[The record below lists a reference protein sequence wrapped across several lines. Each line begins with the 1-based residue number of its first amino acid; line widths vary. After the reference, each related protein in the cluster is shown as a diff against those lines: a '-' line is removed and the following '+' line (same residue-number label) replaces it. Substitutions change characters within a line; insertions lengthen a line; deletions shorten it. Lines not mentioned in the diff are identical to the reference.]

1 MVRLRVESA
10 GKTREVET
18 DETVLTIG
26 RASRNTL
33 EIHDDQSSREHCRL
47 ERRDDGSWTLT
58 DLASRNGTL
67 LNDQP
72 IDQAPLRHGDLIRI
86 GTTTIRFELPQA
98 DHAAAE
104 AAEAQR
110 EAAQEAGE
118 QAPEAIKLVLAT
130 GPSRG
135 KAVLV
140 AEKLTTIGRRPNNDI
155 VLAGRGV
162 SNRHAEIRRGPDGF
176 ILVDE
181 GSRNG
186 TFLNGRLVL
195 RAPVRPGDEI
205 QIGRTTIRVF
215 AGDAEITGAI
225 ALETEGIVRDES
237 GFITAEEPEKPAH
250 PWARL
255 ALAAAGVLVLL
266 GGALVAMQGT
276 GWLTHGT
283 RPAPDL
289 LGGRGEF
296 ASRAAR
302 RAWTPEPGAD
312 ASFERGTLVLRLP
325 SSGSSRALARCAL
338 SDPLPVKADRRYT
351 VTGRIR
357 PDGLVSGLAGIVTT
371 WTGEADWSP
380 SASMVLWP
388 EAGADGEWGTIEE
401 ALRPPPW
408 ADSLVVSCAAA
419 GTSGRVAFDDIRI
432 ADAPETGDRMEL
444 VTGPLRLVMD
454 TPVLFSLTCGERVVA
469 AGAGVVV
476 EPQQGSAV
484 RQMRAHVASGYP
496 ETGEGRHHVRSRVAG
511 LPGEV
516 ELLIE
521 QTMAYRQGSVR
532 LEYRLWTAK
541 PVPVAFAGI
550 ELPCAAAALSRG
562 VDVRTA
568 GGFAEA
574 GRDEASFAF
583 DGADALTLHLATGS
597 AFLAFEEPVTVAGRR
612 EGGRGV
618 LRLGRRGGSLGPQA
632 LVVAFV
638 LRGTTQEEER
648 KVVSRLVAA
657 ERAASQGQYGEAIR
671 RYEEIA
677 KLYRDRR
684 LASETARQQLARLHG
699 QATARLE
706 AALRLLARA
715 ELTGEREDF
724 VAARK
729 ALEPLAAG
737 LDGTVYA
744 AKVAEGVA
752 RCETEQER
760 AAGQRD
766 EQAAQRLLRA
776 ARAHAE
782 RKQPHIARLACR
794 ELLARFPDAP
804 AAADAK
810 ALLETL
816 DTPPPAPEP
825 APEAPQGA
833 EGAGLRPPA
842 PGGGGD
848 DTGKGHPREPGPP
861 RGGAAQPP
869 R

>member
-26 RASRNTL
+26 RTSRNTL

-47 ERRDDGSWTLT
+47 ERCDDGSWTLT

-72 IDQAPLRHGDLIRI
+72 IGQAPLRHGDLIRI

-98 DHAAAE
+98 ERAATE
-104 AAEAQR
+104 AAEAER

-118 QAPEAIKLVLAT
+118 QTPEAIKLVLAT

-135 KAVLV
+135 KAVVV
-140 AEKLTTIGRRPNNDI
+140 AGKLTTIGRRPNNDI

-176 ILVDE
+176 VLVDE

-195 RAPVRPGDEI
+195 RAPIRPGDEI

-215 AGDAEITGAI
+215 AGDAETTGAI

-237 GFITAEEPEKPAH
+237 GFITAEEPEKPAR
-250 PWARL
+250 PWARV
-255 ALAAAGVLVLL
+255 ALAAAGVLVLVA
-266 GGALVAMQGT
+266 GALVALQGR
-276 GWLTHGT
+276 LTRGT
-283 RPAPDL
+283 RPAADL

-302 RAWTPEPGAD
+302 RAWTPEPSAD
-312 ASFERGTLVLRLP
+312 ASFERGALVLRLP
-325 SSGSSRALARCAL
+325 SSGSSGALARCAL

-357 PDGLVSGLAGIVTT
+357 PDGLVSGLAGIVAT

-380 SASMVLWP
+380 SASMLLRP
-388 EAGADGEWGTIEE
+388 EARADGEWGTIEE

-408 ADSLVVSCAAA
+408 AGSLVVSCAAA

-432 ADAPETGDRMEL
+432 ADAPETGDRTEL

-454 TPVLFSLTCGERVVA
+454 TPVLFSLTHGERVVT
-469 AGAGVVV
+469 AGAGVAV

-484 RQMRAHVASGYP
+484 RQMRAQVASGYP
-496 ETGEGRHHVRSRVAG
+496 ETGEGRHHVRSRAAG

-521 QTMAYRQGSVR
+521 QTMTYRQGSVR

-541 PVPVAFAGI
+541 PVPVVFAGI
-550 ELPCAAAALSRG
+550 ELPCAAGVLSRG

-574 GRDEASFAF
+574 GRDETSFAF
-583 DGADALTLHLATGS
+583 DGADVVTLHLDTGS
-597 AFLAFEEPVTVAGRR
+597 ASLAFEEPVTVAGRR

-618 LRLGRRGGSLGPQA
+618 LRLGRRDGSLGPQA

-638 LRGTTQEEER
+638 LRGTTGEEER

-657 ERAASQGQYGEAIR
+657 ERAASQGHYGEAIR

-677 KLYRDRR
+677 RLYRDRR
-684 LASETARQQLARLHG
+684 MASETARQQLARLHG
-699 QATARLE
+699 QAALRLE

-724 VAARK
+724 VAARQ

-737 LDGTVYA
+737 LDGTAYA
-744 AKVAEGVA
+744 AKMAEGVA
-752 RCETEQER
+752 RCGDEQER
-760 AAGQRD
+760 AARQRD

-776 ARAHAE
+776 ARAHTE
-782 RKQPHIARLACR
+782 RKQPHIARLTCR
-794 ELLARFPDAP
+794 ELLARYPDAP

-816 DTPPPAPEP
+816 DAPPRAPGPAPEP
-825 APEAPQGA
+825 PDDAGGAAP
-833 EGAGLRPPA
+833 RPPA
-842 PGGGGD
+842 PGAGRD
-848 DTGKGHPREPGPP
+848 DAGKDRPREPEPP
-861 RGGAAQPP
+861 RDGASPTP